1 MVVKEGFDILGFSG
15 RCSAAHFH
23 MVVKEGF
30 DILGF
35 SGRCSAAH
43 FHMVVK
49 DYLIHLWMTLYLQYS
64 MISLGSEG
72 FKMLR
77 SSIYW
82 LRYSTFTYGSESKY
96 VFAPSLMVQENTILQ
111 ILI

>member
-1 MVVKEGFDILGFSG
+1 MISLGSEGQTLDIEL
-15 RCSAAHFH
+15 
-23 MVVKEGF
+23 V
-30 DILGF
+30 DQ
-35 SGRCSAAH
+35 
-43 FHMVVK
+43 
-49 DYLIHLWMTLYLQYS
+49 LQYS
-64 MISLGSEG
+64 MLSLGSEG

>member
-1 MVVKEGFDILGFSG
+1 
-15 RCSAAHFH
+15 
-23 MVVKEGF
+23 
-30 DILGF
+30 
-35 SGRCSAAH
+35 
-43 FHMVVK
+43 
-49 DYLIHLWMTLYLQYS
+49 

-82 LRYSTFTYGSESKY
+82 LRYSTFTYGCESKY
-96 VFAPSLMVQENTILQ
+96 AFPPSLMGLESTILQ